1 MFLNFL
7 SLNPQLMYKIYL
19 FFLVVLF
26 SSCLPKISYL
36 GNSYAPTKEPD
47 FFVDETSIERPYKIM
62 GKGYPERFGSL
73 LLETMQK
80 KAVEKAKTKGA
91 DAVLIQDYYVLN
103 TFTTANSR
111 YRSDSLGKEI
121 ITTGNSVIA
130 NSSYND
136 TRFVI
141 LFLKYTDH

>member
-1 MFLNFL
+1 
-7 SLNPQLMYKIYL
+7 MYKIYS

-26 SSCLPKISYL
+26 SSCLPKINYL

-91 DAVLIQDYYVLN
+91 DAVLIQDYFIYSGVGN
-103 TFTTANSR
+103 IHSV
-111 YRSDSLGKEI
+111 YHCDSSGKGLL
-121 ITTGNSVIA
+121 TTG
-130 NSSYND
+130 SSAFAADNLD
-136 TRFVI
+136 SPQFIV